1 LHKGKQVSWSD
12 LKEVQLTSSPAAGRV
27 LSIYAKGALLAWA
40 NCNLDEVANDFI
52 LVELIRASV
61 PPQVRMSGA

>member
-1 LHKGKQVSWSD
+1 
-12 LKEVQLTSSPAAGRV
+12 
-27 LSIYAKGALLAWA
+27 
-40 NCNLDEVANDFI
+40 VANDFI